1 MENDIMSDQIRVLL
15 VDDHAVLRSGLAA
28 LLSLES
34 DMDVVGQVGTGE
46 EAIQRIPALRPQVVV
61 MDLDMPGMG
70 GLEATRQIVEMGLPV
85 KVLVLTSHEEERSLL
100 AVLEAGGSG
109 YVNKT
114 KAEQDLIEAIRTVS
128 RDEVFLYPSATRLLL
143 LGYRKA
149 EERGEASPVEEL
161 SEREREVLAL
171 TAEGFSSSEVGKKLF
186 LSPKTVDTYRAR
198 IMKKLGLGHRS
209 DLVRFALRHGLL
221 RAD

>member
-1 MENDIMSDQIRVLL
+1 MPDTIRILL
-15 VDDHAVLRSGLAA
+15 VDDHAVLRSGLEA

-34 DMDVVGQVGTGE
+34 DIEVVGAVGSGE
-46 EAIQRIPALRPQVVV
+46 DAISRVPLVRPDVVV

-70 GLEATRQIVEMGLPV
+70 GLEATKQIVALGQPT

-109 YVNKT
+109 YVHKT
-114 KAEQDLIEAIRTVS
+114 KAEDDLIEAIRTVA
-128 RDEVFLYPSATRLLL
+128 RDEVFLYPTATRLLL
-143 LGYRKA
+143 QGYRRA
-149 EERGEASPVEEL
+149 EERGEANPVEEW
-161 SEREREVLAL
+161 SEREREVLVL
-171 TAEGFSSSEVGKKLF
+171 TAEGYSSSEVGKKLF

-209 DLVRFALRHGLL
+209 ELVRFALRHGLL
-221 RAD
+221 RVE